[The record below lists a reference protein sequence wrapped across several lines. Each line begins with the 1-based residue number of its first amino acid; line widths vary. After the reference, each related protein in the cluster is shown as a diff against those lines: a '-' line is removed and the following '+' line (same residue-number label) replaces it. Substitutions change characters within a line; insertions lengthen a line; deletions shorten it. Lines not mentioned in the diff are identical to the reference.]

1 MRFRF
6 AQGHPIDGDT
16 QRTGPER
23 GRSPLR
29 SALKAGIAGGALLL
43 SLAVVQPAAPA
54 VRAAVR
60 QAAPTDLIGILANGD
75 PSALPRLGATW
86 YLTGDAGADQ
96 VSGMT
101 RASIIRLNPA
111 QPVDQVMA
119 AVAARPGGAWLV
131 GNEPNVP
138 TTNSSDAMSPSDYAT
153 TLHDWEARIH
163 AVDPTA
169 IIVGPSVL
177 NWSQTC
183 VGCPGYTLG
192 VDWTTE
198 FYNDYVSMYGVRPPI
213 DKWALHT
220 YQLDWVNLP
229 TLSTDW
235 HKQQLRDFR
244 AWLDSIPDE
253 AGRPIW
259 DTEVGFHWAY
269 PGYEL
274 VDNGTKLVPTGP
286 YDSAGVRAWLADMLN
301 FFTGEGVQL
310 GVERSFFYAQWGATE
325 PFSDSYGGLAFFDG
339 PGADAALTPSGQ
351 QLRAF
356 FQGGGQ

>member
-1 MRFRF
+1 MRFPL
-6 AQGHPIDGDT
+6 AQD
-16 QRTGPER
+16 RGPEKCAE
-23 GRSPLR
+23 RSTAEPR
-29 SALKAGIAGGALLL
+29 SSVASALKAVAVGGALLL
-43 SLAVVQPAAPA
+43 GLAAVSPSASG
-54 VRAAVR
+54 VRAATR
-60 QAAPTDLIGILANGD
+60 QASATDLVGVLANGD
-75 PSALPRLGATW
+75 PSALARLGATW
-86 YLTGDAGADQ
+86 FLTDNAGVGEVA
-96 VSGMT
+96 GMT
-101 RASIIRLNPA
+101 RASIIRLNPP

-119 AVAARPGGAWLV
+119 AVASRPGGAWLI

-138 TTNSSDAMSPSDYAT
+138 TTNSSDALSPSDYAT
-153 TLHDWEARIH
+153 ALHDWEARIH
-163 AVDPTA
+163 AVDPSA
-169 IIVGPSVL
+169 IIVGPNVL

-192 VDWTTE
+192 LDWTTE

-274 VDNGTKLVPTGP
+274 VGNKLVPTGP
-286 YDSAGVRAWLADMLN
+286 YDTAGVHAWLADMLN

-310 GVERSFFYAQWGATE
+310 GVERSFFYAQWGALE

-339 PGADAALTPSGQ
+339 PGVDAALTPAGQ
-351 QLRAF
+351 QLQAF
-356 FQGGGQ
+356 LQGGGQ